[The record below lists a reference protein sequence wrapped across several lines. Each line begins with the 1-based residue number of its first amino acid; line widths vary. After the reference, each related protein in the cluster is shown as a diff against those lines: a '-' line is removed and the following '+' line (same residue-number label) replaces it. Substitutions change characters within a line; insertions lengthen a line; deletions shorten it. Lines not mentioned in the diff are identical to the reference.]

1 METVFLN
8 GMAMHTCGHLPKVGE
23 KAPELHLVGQDL
35 MEINLEKY
43 KGHRLVLNIFPSMDT
58 DVCAASVRRF
68 NADVAKLE
76 DTRVLCVSMDLP
88 FAATRFCT
96 ANGIKNVA
104 TGSGFRSQFGTK
116 YGVRIEDCLMQGLYA
131 RALVIIDRDGTVIG
145 TSLCEQITE
154 EPDYDFVKK
163 ILD

>member
-1 METVFLN
+1 M
-8 GMAMHTCGHLPKVGE
+8 
-23 KAPELHLVGQDL
+23 
-35 MEINLEKY
+35 
-43 KGHRLVLNIFPSMDT
+43 
-58 DVCAASVRRF
+58 
-68 NADVAKLE
+68 
-76 DTRVLCVSMDLP
+76 
-88 FAATRFCT
+88 
-96 ANGIKNVA
+96 A

-116 YGVRIEDCLMQGLYA
+116 YGVRIEDGPMQGLYA